1 MEALRLIAQALLDSG
16 AVKISLD
23 PLFTWASGIRSPIY
37 CDLRAL
43 ISDVP
48 TRRMIVAAFKQLRE
62 EWMDIDGIAG
72 TATAGI
78 PWAAWLAEA
87 VGKPMVY
94 VRSSA
99 KDHGTRKRIEG
110 ALKPGQRF
118 LLVEDHISTGGS
130 SVSAVEALRQE
141 GGVIVE
147 EVLAINTYQ
156 LAKAD
161 ETFAAA
167 GLKVQTLT
175 NYGVILSVA
184 KERGLLDEAKTA
196 MLAEFRSDPAI
207 WADKHGL

>member
-16 AVKISLD
+16 SVKISLN

-48 TRRMIVAAFKQLRE
+48 TRRMIVAAFKQMRE
-62 EWMDIDGIAG
+62 EWMDVDGIAG

-94 VRSSA
+94 VRGSA

-110 ALKPGQRF
+110 ALKPGQKF

-141 GGVIVE
+141 GGVIVD

-156 LAKAD
+156 LDQAD
-161 ETFAAA
+161 LTFKAA
-167 GLKVQTLT
+167 GLSVQTLT
-175 NYGVILSVA
+175 NYETILSVA
-184 KERGLLDEAKTA
+184 KQRGLIDDEKEI
-196 MLAEFRSDPAI
+196 LLSEFRADPSTV
-207 WADKHGL
+207 HSLF